1 MKRSGIQRARNKS
14 RARCSSCRRHQEE
27 KAQDQVM
34 KNKKGKFKDL
44 NQKEQKKGSFS
55 FGTNRYIPPYLD

>member
-1 MKRSGIQRARNKS
+1 MFFL
-14 RARCSSCRRHQEE
+14 RRHQEE

-34 KNKKGKFKDL
+34 KNKKGKFEDL

-55 FGTNRYIPPYLD
+55 FGTNRYIPPY